1 VNGWLAAATA
11 LLFALPPLGWVIWR
25 HPPIDGLAAME
36 LASPIVVTILLLLC
50 EGVSRP
56 EFADLA
62 LALAILSFG
71 GGLVFARFLE
81 RWV

>member
-11 LLFALPPLGWVIWR
+11 LLFALPPLGWVVWAKA
-25 HPPIDGLAAME
+25 PIDGLAALE
-36 LASPIVVTILLLLC
+36 LAAPIVTGCLLLLC

-71 GGLVFARFLE
+71 GSLVYARFLE

>member
-1 VNGWLAAATA
+1 VNGWLYAASA
-11 LLFALPPLGWVIWR
+11 LTLGLAPLIWLIWKQ
-25 HPPIDGLAAME
+25 PPIDGLAAFQ
-36 LASPIVVTILLLLC
+36 LASSIVTGILVLLC

-62 LALAILSFG
+62 LALPLLSLG
-71 GGLVFARFLE
+71 GSLVFARFLE

>member
-1 VNGWLAAATA
+1 MNVWLAAATA
-11 LLFALPPLGWVIWR
+11 LFCSLVPLMWVVGR
-25 HPPIDGLAAME
+25 RAPIDGLAALE
-36 LASPIVVTILLLLC
+36 LASPIVGAALILLC

-62 LALAILSFG
+62 LALTIMSFG
-71 GGLVFARFLE
+71 GSLVFARFLE